1 MKNFLS
7 PIIGMM
13 LLMLSVSRIWA
24 QTTELTGETDPFYYN
39 VPLSGLALVVM
50 LLLIMLFLVWRYLPA
65 RKKTSS

>member
-1 MKNFLS
+1 MKNFLF
-7 PIIGMM
+7 PFVGMM
-13 LLMLSVSRIWA
+13 LLILSVSRILA
-24 QTTELTGETDPFYYN
+24 QTTELTGETAPFYYN